1 VKATAGAGSLAAA
14 IALSYSYE
22 VHAQTIADGH
32 LLAAH
37 ELRTGLSYAH
47 DSWDEYW
54 EGARK
59 RVNGNIGTV
68 TTRTA
73 SCNAA
78 YGLTDKLN
86 LFAIVPYVRTHA
98 SQGVLHDM
106 EGFQDL
112 TLAAKLQVLDKP
124 FTATGSLRAFG
135 VVGGAVPLSDYTPDF
150 MPLSLGSA
158 SERIFGRLT
167 AHFAATRGW
176 FVTGTTAYTWRDNV
190 RLDRSSYF
198 TQSRLFLTNEV
209 DLPNVFDYALTTGYS
224 NASLMASLSWS
235 EQRTRGGGDIRRQDM
250 PFVSNDMDFS
260 RVSVGLEYALP
271 ALPNLRLQLGYAY
284 TLDGRNVGQ
293 ASTATMG
300 ATYRFDFDGGSER

>member
-1 VKATAGAGSLAAA
+1 MKATAGACWLAAA

-22 VHAQTIADGH
+22 VHAQTIEDGH
-32 LLAAH
+32 PLAEH

-47 DSWDEYW
+47 DGWDEYW

-59 RVNGNIGTV
+59 RINGNIGTV

-73 SCNAA
+73 SFSAA
-78 YGLTDKLN
+78 YGLTDKLD
-86 LFAIVPYVRTHA
+86 LFAIVPYVWTHA

-106 EGFQDL
+106 EGFQDF
-112 TLAAKLQVLDKP
+112 TVAAKLQMLEKP
-124 FTATGSLRAFG
+124 LTTTGSLRAFA
-135 VVGGAVPLSDYTPDF
+135 VVAGATPLSDYTPDF
-150 MPLSLGSA
+150 MPLSIGSA
-158 SERIFGRLT
+158 SGRISGRLT

-176 FVTGTTAYTWRDNV
+176 FVTGSTAYTWRDNV

-198 TQSRLFLTNEV
+198 TQDRLFLTNEV
-209 DLPNVFDYALTTGYS
+209 DLPNVLDYALTAGYS
-224 NASLMASLSWS
+224 NASLMTSLSWS

-250 PFVSNDMDFS
+250 PFVSNDMDSS
-260 RVSVGLEYALP
+260 RVSAALEYALP
-271 ALPNLRLQLGYAY
+271 TLPNLRLQLGYAY

-300 ATYRFDFDGGSER
+300 ASYRFDFDGGSDR